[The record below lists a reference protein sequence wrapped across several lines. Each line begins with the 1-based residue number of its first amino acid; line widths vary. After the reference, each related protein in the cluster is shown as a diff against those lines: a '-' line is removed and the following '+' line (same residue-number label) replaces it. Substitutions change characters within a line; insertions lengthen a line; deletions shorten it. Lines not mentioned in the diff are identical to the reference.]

1 MQVEFSRREIM
12 VAAEGL
18 PCCGG
23 VQRTLMVTYFFQS
36 VSAGCWIGTDDF
48 EFRADERLSGD
59 EVAQAVFTLSGGVA
73 GHRCG
78 HVGDFCIQYDAL
90 RPAVLQLHARPGMD
104 RTGLPPRMY
113 YRL

>member
-1 MQVEFSRREIM
+1 MQVEFSWRESL
-12 VAAEGL
+12 VSAGGL

-23 VQRTLMVTYFFQS
+23 VQPTPLVTYFFQS
-36 VSAGCWIGTDDF
+36 VSSGRWIGTDEF

-78 HVGDFCIQYDAL
+78 RLGDYCVQYDAL
-90 RPAVLQLHARPGMD
+90 RPAVLQLHALPGLD

-113 YRL
+113 HRP